1 MLRASRA
8 NKKGNVSCFVSAF
21 LVGEKGARSWYR
33 WLEIGEH
40 AVSLQGSRERRL
52 RESRDARF
60 LLSER
65 EGGQWP
71 ESVGAE
77 KREKSEQ
84 VRENERSKKKEK
96 TCSLFAFFSR
106 RQGRAEPLFVSLS
119 TCRRVNLVRVNCHG
133 ASSALLAACARER
146 SVENEIP
153 KGVDIKTVDAPQ
165 KTKWPGAGPA

>member
-1 MLRASRA
+1 MARESAPRKEKKV
-8 NKKGNVSCFVSAF
+8 NK
-21 LVGEKGARSWYR
+21 
-33 WLEIGEH
+33 
-40 AVSLQGSRERRL
+40 RERTSDR
-52 RESRDARF
+52 
-60 LLSER
+60 
-65 EGGQWP
+65 
-71 ESVGAE
+71 
-77 KREKSEQ
+77 
-84 VRENERSKKKEK
+84 KKKK
-96 TCSLFAFFSR
+96 KPCSLFAFFSR